1 MPALTTAN
9 RSYQLPDKD
18 NYLDQDVYRLI
29 AAITAIDTD
38 VASLLTSVAARALL
52 VHTHVIAD
60 VSGLQAALNNKLD
73 VAVGITLDQLTDV
86 NTASAASNQFLR
98 YVTNTWVPV
107 TFDASMISTGQIA
120 QERLPAYL
128 AQSEINAILDG
139 GTY

>member
-1 MPALTTAN
+1 LTTAN

-60 VSGLQAALNNKLD
+60 ISGLQAALNNKVD

>member
-60 VSGLQAALNNKLD
+60 ISGLQAALNNKVD

>member
-60 VSGLQAALNNKLD
+60 VSGLQAALNNKVD
-73 VAVGITLDQLTDV
+73 VAVGITLNQLTDV

-98 YVTNTWVPV
+98 YVSGTWVPV